1 MTVLSVNVNKIAL
14 LRNSRGRDFP
24 NVIEFAK
31 RVIGLG
37 VKGITVHPR
46 PDERHITRR
55 DIRELTSFLAD
66 YPGVEFNI
74 EGYPSEDFMELVLNA
89 KPDQCTLVPDVPD
102 QLTSDHGWD
111 ISAHESLLSNVLGR
125 LRDADIRSSIFLD
138 PDAAMV
144 ERVPGVGADRI
155 ELYTE
160 SYAQA
165 FGSESQDAV
174 LEKYRAAALRASQL
188 GLGLNAGHDLD
199 LANLGEFLTIP
210 SILEVSIGHALI
222 VESLHQGVDKVIA
235 RYLALCAE
243 AA

>member
-1 MTVLSVNVNKIAL
+1 
-14 LRNSRGRDFP
+14 
-24 NVIEFAK
+24 
-31 RVIGLG
+31 
-37 VKGITVHPR
+37 
-46 PDERHITRR
+46 
-55 DIRELTSFLAD
+55 
-66 YPGVEFNI
+66 
-74 EGYPSEDFMELVLNA
+74 VLNA
-89 KPDQCTLVPDVPD
+89 KPDQCTLVPDAPD

-138 PDAAMV
+138 PDVEMV
-144 ERVPGVGADRI
+144 ERVPSVGADRI

-165 FGSESQDAV
+165 FGGESQDAV

-243 AA
+243 AS

>member
-24 NVIEFAK
+24 SVIDFSK

-46 PDERHITRR
+46 PDERHVTRR

-89 KPDQCTLVPDVPD
+89 KPDQCTLVPDAPD
-102 QLTSDHGWD
+102 QLTSDHGWY
-111 ISAHESLLSNVLGR
+111 IGAHESLLSNVLGR

-165 FGSESQDAV
+165 FGGESQSAV
-174 LEKYRAAALRASQL
+174 LGNYR
-188 GLGLNAGHDLD
+188 
-199 LANLGEFLTIP
+199 
-210 SILEVSIGHALI
+210 
-222 VESLHQGVDKVIA
+222 
-235 RYLALCAE
+235 
-243 AA
+243 